1 MFIICHLDHGSAWS
15 NSVNLHFILPMFI
28 LSIDHHQLLQQS
40 MVDPDSNPIPDEITR
55 DQRPSLQILPWKHHR
70 DLPDEISIY
79 RDPHGAVPPYFS
91 KTIASWKNY
100 LQWYG
105 SRAQLVVTEPEL
117 IKEVLTSRNGDYEKE
132 AFSAFM
138 RDLIGDGLVVSRG
151 EKWVKMRRLA
161 NHAFHGESLKGM
173 VPAVIASVEMMLE
186 RWKNL
191 NPEGGRKEIEAY
203 QEFRLLTSEIIS
215 RTAFGSSYME
225 GEKVFELLKKMVLLI
240 SRNQFKVRIP
250 GLSTFLR
257 IVFRTGDEHESAVLQ
272 QDIKSTIMNMVA
284 KREQENQQK
293 QDNNS
298 TSTSSATDFLGLL
311 LKAYTDTDTKNSIT
325 LDDMVDECK
334 TFYVAGHET
343 TTSSLTWTVFLLAVH
358 SEWQEKAREQVV
370 QLFGKDKS
378 PTPDGISRL
387 SILTMIIN
395 ESLRLYPPFFHVSR
409 KVERHQ
415 VRLGSGGLQIPKGT
429 EVYIPFLAVHH
440 GTETWGED
448 AQLFR
453 PERFTEGI
461 SKASTNFLP
470 FGLGPRTC
478 VGMNFAITQEKIA
491 IAMILQRYRF
501 TLSDKYV
508 HSPTQV
514 LNSCPRLRRRVYSS
528 LAEKLYTH
536 LQSNPKNVERA
547 LNLTKPKLDA
557 ASVNEVLQRCSS
569 LNDSQLGLRFFV
581 WAGCQ
586 SSYRHSSYMYDSV
599 SQLFRLR
606 ENPRVVLDLIEAYK
620 AEEFS
625 VTVKTF
631 KIVLN
636 LCRELKLADEALSVL
651 RNMPAFDIRADTSAY
666 NVVIRLLCEKGDL
679 DMADK
684 LMGEMGLIDLYPDM
698 ITFVTMIKG
707 FCHAGRVAEASGLLK
722 TMRKTGCTPN
732 VVVYSTLLDGVTK
745 YGSVEEALEL
755 LSEMEKQGGDCSPN
769 VVTYTSLIQVLCE
782 KGKVV
787 DAVSIF
793 DKMEGSGV
801 SPNRVTVSTLIKGLC
816 EDGLLEEA
824 YKLID
829 RVVVGGWVSS
839 GECYSSLVLCLLR
852 MKNSEEA
859 EIVFRSLLTSGTKP
873 DSLACS
879 LMIRDLSSKT
889 RVLDAF
895 HLYEE
900 IEKMSG
906 AVTLDS
912 DIYSILLLGLCQQGH
927 LVEAAK
933 TARSIIGKN
942 VRLQSPYADKIVEHI
957 KKFEDKE
964 LIGELTCRFR

>member
-1 MFIICHLDHGSAWS
+1 MDQLGVTLLIFISSCLCSYLVLIIISFFNRAWWTP
-15 NSVNLHFILPMFI
+15 IRI
-28 LSIDHHQLLQQS
+28 QS
-40 MVDPDSNPIPDEITR
+40 RMRSQGI
-55 DQRPSLQILPWKHHR
+55 K
-70 DLPDEISIY
+70 
-79 RDPHGAVPPYFS
+79 GPPYRFFHGNTTEIFQMRS
-91 KTIASWKNY
+91 QSTETPMELSHHIFPRLLPHVYSWTKLYGKNY

-117 IKEVLTSRNGDYEKE
+117 IKE
-132 AFSAFM
+132 
-138 RDLIGDGLVVSRG
+138 G

-161 NHAFHGESLKGM
+161 NHAFHGESLK
-173 VPAVIASVEMMLE
+173 IASVEMMLE

-257 IVFRTGDEHESAVLQ
+257 LA

-514 LNSCPRLRRRVYSS
+514 LNSCPRYGLQIV
-528 LAEKLYTH
+528 LEKL
-536 LQSNPKNVERA
+536 
-547 LNLTKPKLDA
+547 
-557 ASVNEVLQRCSS
+557 C
-569 LNDSQLGLRFFV
+569 
-581 WAGCQ
+581 
-586 SSYRHSSYMYDSV
+586 
-599 SQLFRLR
+599 
-606 ENPRVVLDLIEAYK
+606 
-620 AEEFS
+620 
-625 VTVKTF
+625 
-631 KIVLN
+631 
-636 LCRELKLADEALSVL
+636 
-651 RNMPAFDIRADTSAY
+651 
-666 NVVIRLLCEKGDL
+666 
-679 DMADK
+679 
-684 LMGEMGLIDLYPDM
+684 
-698 ITFVTMIKG
+698 
-707 FCHAGRVAEASGLLK
+707 
-722 TMRKTGCTPN
+722 
-732 VVVYSTLLDGVTK
+732 
-745 YGSVEEALEL
+745 
-755 LSEMEKQGGDCSPN
+755 
-769 VVTYTSLIQVLCE
+769 
-782 KGKVV
+782 
-787 DAVSIF
+787 
-793 DKMEGSGV
+793 
-801 SPNRVTVSTLIKGLC
+801 
-816 EDGLLEEA
+816 
-824 YKLID
+824 D
-829 RVVVGGWVSS
+829 R
-839 GECYSSLVLCLLR
+839 
-852 MKNSEEA
+852 
-859 EIVFRSLLTSGTKP
+859 
-873 DSLACS
+873 
-879 LMIRDLSSKT
+879 
-889 RVLDAF
+889 
-895 HLYEE
+895 
-900 IEKMSG
+900 
-906 AVTLDS
+906 
-912 DIYSILLLGLCQQGH
+912 
-927 LVEAAK
+927 
-933 TARSIIGKN
+933 
-942 VRLQSPYADKIVEHI
+942 
-957 KKFEDKE
+957 
-964 LIGELTCRFR
+964 

>member
-1 MFIICHLDHGSAWS
+1 MDQLGVTLLIFISSCLCSYLVLIIISFFNRAWWTP
-15 NSVNLHFILPMFI
+15 IRI
-28 LSIDHHQLLQQS
+28 QS
-40 MVDPDSNPIPDEITR
+40 RMRSQGI
-55 DQRPSLQILPWKHHR
+55 K
-70 DLPDEISIY
+70 
-79 RDPHGAVPPYFS
+79 GPPYRFFHGNTTEIFQMRS
-91 KTIASWKNY
+91 QSTETPMELSHHIFPRLLPHVYSWTKLYGKNY

-186 RWKNL
+186 RW
-191 NPEGGRKEIEAY
+191 RKEIEAY

-257 IVFRTGDEHESAVLQ
+257 LA

-343 TTSSLTWTVFLLAVH
+343 TTSSLTWT
-358 SEWQEKAREQVV
+358 
-370 QLFGKDKS
+370 
-378 PTPDGISRL
+378 
-387 SILTMIIN
+387 LTMIIN

-409 KVERHQ
+409 
-415 VRLGSGGLQIPKGT
+415 
-429 EVYIPFLAVHH
+429 
-440 GTETWGED
+440 WGED

-514 LNSCPRLRRRVYSS
+514 LNSCPRYGLQIV
-528 LAEKLYTH
+528 LEKL
-536 LQSNPKNVERA
+536 
-547 LNLTKPKLDA
+547 
-557 ASVNEVLQRCSS
+557 C
-569 LNDSQLGLRFFV
+569 
-581 WAGCQ
+581 
-586 SSYRHSSYMYDSV
+586 
-599 SQLFRLR
+599 
-606 ENPRVVLDLIEAYK
+606 
-620 AEEFS
+620 
-625 VTVKTF
+625 
-631 KIVLN
+631 
-636 LCRELKLADEALSVL
+636 
-651 RNMPAFDIRADTSAY
+651 
-666 NVVIRLLCEKGDL
+666 
-679 DMADK
+679 
-684 LMGEMGLIDLYPDM
+684 
-698 ITFVTMIKG
+698 
-707 FCHAGRVAEASGLLK
+707 
-722 TMRKTGCTPN
+722 
-732 VVVYSTLLDGVTK
+732 
-745 YGSVEEALEL
+745 
-755 LSEMEKQGGDCSPN
+755 
-769 VVTYTSLIQVLCE
+769 
-782 KGKVV
+782 
-787 DAVSIF
+787 
-793 DKMEGSGV
+793 
-801 SPNRVTVSTLIKGLC
+801 
-816 EDGLLEEA
+816 
-824 YKLID
+824 D
-829 RVVVGGWVSS
+829 R
-839 GECYSSLVLCLLR
+839 
-852 MKNSEEA
+852 
-859 EIVFRSLLTSGTKP
+859 
-873 DSLACS
+873 
-879 LMIRDLSSKT
+879 
-889 RVLDAF
+889 
-895 HLYEE
+895 
-900 IEKMSG
+900 
-906 AVTLDS
+906 
-912 DIYSILLLGLCQQGH
+912 
-927 LVEAAK
+927 
-933 TARSIIGKN
+933 
-942 VRLQSPYADKIVEHI
+942 
-957 KKFEDKE
+957 
-964 LIGELTCRFR
+964 

>member
-1 MFIICHLDHGSAWS
+1 MDQLGVTLLIFISSCLCSYLVLIIISFFNRAWWTP
-15 NSVNLHFILPMFI
+15 IRI
-28 LSIDHHQLLQQS
+28 QS
-40 MVDPDSNPIPDEITR
+40 RMRSQGI
-55 DQRPSLQILPWKHHR
+55 K
-70 DLPDEISIY
+70 
-79 RDPHGAVPPYFS
+79 GPPYRFFHGNTTEIFQMRS
-91 KTIASWKNY
+91 QSTETPMELSHHIFPRLLPHVYSWTKLYGKNY

-186 RWKNL
+186 R
-191 NPEGGRKEIEAY
+191 
-203 QEFRLLTSEIIS
+203 
-215 RTAFGSSYME
+215 TAFGSSYME

-257 IVFRTGDEHESAVLQ
+257 LAL

-514 LNSCPRLRRRVYSS
+514 LNSCPRYGLQIV
-528 LAEKLYTH
+528 LEKL
-536 LQSNPKNVERA
+536 
-547 LNLTKPKLDA
+547 
-557 ASVNEVLQRCSS
+557 C
-569 LNDSQLGLRFFV
+569 
-581 WAGCQ
+581 
-586 SSYRHSSYMYDSV
+586 
-599 SQLFRLR
+599 
-606 ENPRVVLDLIEAYK
+606 
-620 AEEFS
+620 
-625 VTVKTF
+625 
-631 KIVLN
+631 
-636 LCRELKLADEALSVL
+636 
-651 RNMPAFDIRADTSAY
+651 
-666 NVVIRLLCEKGDL
+666 
-679 DMADK
+679 
-684 LMGEMGLIDLYPDM
+684 
-698 ITFVTMIKG
+698 
-707 FCHAGRVAEASGLLK
+707 
-722 TMRKTGCTPN
+722 
-732 VVVYSTLLDGVTK
+732 
-745 YGSVEEALEL
+745 
-755 LSEMEKQGGDCSPN
+755 
-769 VVTYTSLIQVLCE
+769 
-782 KGKVV
+782 
-787 DAVSIF
+787 
-793 DKMEGSGV
+793 
-801 SPNRVTVSTLIKGLC
+801 
-816 EDGLLEEA
+816 
-824 YKLID
+824 D
-829 RVVVGGWVSS
+829 R
-839 GECYSSLVLCLLR
+839 
-852 MKNSEEA
+852 
-859 EIVFRSLLTSGTKP
+859 
-873 DSLACS
+873 
-879 LMIRDLSSKT
+879 
-889 RVLDAF
+889 
-895 HLYEE
+895 
-900 IEKMSG
+900 
-906 AVTLDS
+906 
-912 DIYSILLLGLCQQGH
+912 
-927 LVEAAK
+927 
-933 TARSIIGKN
+933 
-942 VRLQSPYADKIVEHI
+942 
-957 KKFEDKE
+957 
-964 LIGELTCRFR
+964 

>member
-1 MFIICHLDHGSAWS
+1 MDQLGVTLLIFISSCLCSYLVLIIISFFNRAWWTP
-15 NSVNLHFILPMFI
+15 IRI
-28 LSIDHHQLLQQS
+28 QS
-40 MVDPDSNPIPDEITR
+40 RMRSQGI
-55 DQRPSLQILPWKHHR
+55 K
-70 DLPDEISIY
+70 
-79 RDPHGAVPPYFS
+79 GPPYRFFHGNTTEIFQMRS
-91 KTIASWKNY
+91 QSTETPMELSHHIFPRLLPHVYSWTKLYGKNY

-257 IVFRTGDEHESAVLQ
+257 TGDEHESAVLQ

-284 KREQENQQK
+284 KREQEN
-293 QDNNS
+293 

-514 LNSCPRLRRRVYSS
+514 LNSCPRYGLQIV
-528 LAEKLYTH
+528 LEKL
-536 LQSNPKNVERA
+536 
-547 LNLTKPKLDA
+547 
-557 ASVNEVLQRCSS
+557 C
-569 LNDSQLGLRFFV
+569 
-581 WAGCQ
+581 
-586 SSYRHSSYMYDSV
+586 
-599 SQLFRLR
+599 
-606 ENPRVVLDLIEAYK
+606 
-620 AEEFS
+620 
-625 VTVKTF
+625 
-631 KIVLN
+631 
-636 LCRELKLADEALSVL
+636 
-651 RNMPAFDIRADTSAY
+651 
-666 NVVIRLLCEKGDL
+666 
-679 DMADK
+679 
-684 LMGEMGLIDLYPDM
+684 
-698 ITFVTMIKG
+698 
-707 FCHAGRVAEASGLLK
+707 
-722 TMRKTGCTPN
+722 
-732 VVVYSTLLDGVTK
+732 
-745 YGSVEEALEL
+745 
-755 LSEMEKQGGDCSPN
+755 
-769 VVTYTSLIQVLCE
+769 
-782 KGKVV
+782 
-787 DAVSIF
+787 
-793 DKMEGSGV
+793 
-801 SPNRVTVSTLIKGLC
+801 
-816 EDGLLEEA
+816 
-824 YKLID
+824 D
-829 RVVVGGWVSS
+829 R
-839 GECYSSLVLCLLR
+839 
-852 MKNSEEA
+852 
-859 EIVFRSLLTSGTKP
+859 
-873 DSLACS
+873 
-879 LMIRDLSSKT
+879 
-889 RVLDAF
+889 
-895 HLYEE
+895 
-900 IEKMSG
+900 
-906 AVTLDS
+906 
-912 DIYSILLLGLCQQGH
+912 
-927 LVEAAK
+927 
-933 TARSIIGKN
+933 
-942 VRLQSPYADKIVEHI
+942 
-957 KKFEDKE
+957 
-964 LIGELTCRFR
+964 